1 MYHRSKHTRND
12 ASSDLEAVATVGIIR
27 SVVTYISE
35 HTNPVEPTLCRYI
48 RTITREKRIRDSS
61 SSRRSCIA
69 VVFLAAAS

>member
-12 ASSDLEAVATVGIIR
+12 ASSDLEAVAAVGIIR

-48 RTITREKRIRDSS
+48 RTMTRENESETAAAAD
-61 SSRRSCIA
+61 A
-69 VVFLAAAS
+69 VV